1 MEKTVITEKIDY
13 LDRILQDHRSGHMNR
28 KELEGKLFMHIR
40 KKPWRFFL
48 TGFKNDTLDDFISW
62 LYPRLSR
69 AVDHYTDMGSSF
81 DTYIISM
88 VKLSAKEY
96 CMRKKEHRII
106 EKAWWDAKAVEMAV
120 AEEEQ
125 EYHKFP
131 PVPSSEAVPEKV
143 PNPRQI
149 LMLLL
154 KSYYYMSD
162 DYLEQL
168 APALDMEKEE
178 LFYMVDKL
186 RVMRVKRE
194 QTLNG
199 YKERIHGQY
208 YRCLAFEKRLQA
220 AAPNS
225 AHSIKMQRSL
235 QTARKRLS
243 ALRSRLKKMRTE
255 ASNGQVAWIMG
266 VKKGTVDS
274 NLFAVRQRNNHEK
287 SYLEKPNMEHLNYS
301 YDPGIQAQNAAIE
314 DDQEQ

>member
-1 MEKTVITEKIDY
+1 MEKTIITEKIEY
-13 LDRILQDHRSGHMNR
+13 LDKILQDHRSGQIDR
-28 KELEGKLFMHIR
+28 KELEGKLFMYIR

-69 AVDHYTDMGSSF
+69 AVDHYTDLGSSF
-81 DTYIISM
+81 DAYIVSM

-96 CMRKKEHRII
+96 SQRKKEHRII

-125 EYHKFP
+125 EYINFP
-131 PVPSSEAVPEKV
+131 PVPSSEAVPKKV

-168 APALDMEKEE
+168 APALNMEKEE

-186 RVMRVKRE
+186 RIIRVKRE
-194 QTLNG
+194 QTLNS

-220 AAPNS
+220 ASPNS

-243 ALRSRLKKMRTE
+243 ALRKRLKKMRTE
-255 ASNGQVAWIMG
+255 ASNKQVAWIMG

-274 NLFAVRQRNNHEK
+274 NLYAVRQRNDHEQP
-287 SYLEKPNMEHLNYS
+287 YMEESDFESLNYS
-301 YDPGIQAQNAAIE
+301 YDPGIQVQNVVIE